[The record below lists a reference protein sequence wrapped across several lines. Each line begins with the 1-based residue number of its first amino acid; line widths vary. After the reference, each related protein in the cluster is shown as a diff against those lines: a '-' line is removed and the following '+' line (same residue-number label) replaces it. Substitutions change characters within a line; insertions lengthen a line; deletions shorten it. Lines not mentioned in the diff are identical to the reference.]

1 MGIHRM
7 IVYPLL
13 LCFVASLNLQPN
25 ETGKREMRRMIG
37 TKTYWAEIDGENM
50 VFCSHMVLYGKNSEP
65 IPQLTKPQCQ
75 KACEIQRSEIDFGS
89 ESGATRSSS
98 SSPFRN
104 LIVIASIFICSTF
117 LALLLIYLTTNFVE
131 NLF

>member
-75 KACEIQRSEIDFGS
+75 KGL
-89 ESGATRSSS
+89 
-98 SSPFRN
+98 RN
-104 LIVIASIFICSTF
+104 TKKRNRLWKRKWSHKKFF
-117 LALLLIYLTTNFVE
+117 EFAL
-131 NLF
+131 